1 MGHHDLGWWA
11 FIISI
16 VALVAAYPSSLLAN
30 LTTPFIVTW
39 FVRWSRSSLEN
50 RIAGLERTLQDLEKE
65 PPIDEAQEQILWGI
79 KHAKI
84 TVLGAVSNI
93 AIIIYF
99 ALKAIPGISV
109 DGLHVCAFF
118 VFTTLGL
125 NMVFMLK
132 ERYERDFRF
141 RRSPTVRRDLR
152 KVIANLKQLREERAA
167 KN

>member
-16 VALVAAYPSSLLAN
+16 VALVAAYPLSLLAN

-39 FVRWSRSSLEN
+39 FVRWSRSSLED

-65 PPIDEAQEQILWGI
+65 PPIDEVQDQTLWEI

-84 TVLGAVSNI
+84 TVLGGVSSVVI
-93 AIIIYF
+93 VIYF

-118 VFTTLGL
+118 VFTTLGF
-125 NMVFMLK
+125 NMVVMLK
-132 ERYERDFRF
+132 QRYERDFRF

-152 KVIANLKQLREERAA
+152 KAIENLKNLRETRATRG
-167 KN
+167 